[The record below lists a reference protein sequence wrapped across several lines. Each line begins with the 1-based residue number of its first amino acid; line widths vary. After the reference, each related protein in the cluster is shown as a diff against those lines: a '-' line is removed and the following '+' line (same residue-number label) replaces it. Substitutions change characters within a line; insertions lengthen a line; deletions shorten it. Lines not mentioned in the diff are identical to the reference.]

1 LQRIE
6 RECDIVSTRAYFK
19 RKEITSGNIAF
30 SRSRTTIETAFYGN
44 NVEKI
49 IDLKKAYFM
58 AKESP
63 GVIETDMPV
72 YKPEEVGLPDGANVL
87 LMNDGETVGRFA
99 GARVILGEVDV
110 VETEVAKALRESIY
124 FTRFKKMYH
133 SETYIGL
140 DKDFIVKAHLLIP
153 ETHENTLYNW
163 MLNFQYI
170 NDFYD
175 EMYKDSKPIG
185 NEPDIY
191 ILSDP
196 DFTHPSFPE
205 GLAYFDPEHN
215 CACLLGMRYFGE
227 HKKGTLTLAWSIA
240 NRNGYVACHG
250 GLKRMTKKDGESYV
264 MGVFGLS
271 GSGKS
276 TLTHAK
282 HEGKYQVSILHDDSY
297 IISTEDGSAVAL
309 EPSYFDKTQDY
320 PLSSEDN
327 KFLISAQNC
336 GATIDEDGKVVLV
349 TEDIRNGNGRA
360 IKSKLWASNR
370 VDKMNDPVKA
380 IVWLMKDHSLPPVV
394 KIEDPVLA
402 SVMGAC
408 LATKRSTAEKLQYG
422 VDMNALVFEPYAN
435 PFRTYPLIE
444 DYNKFKYLFENKK
457 VECYIINTGHFLEQ
471 KIPKEVSIKI
481 VEAIVDGTG
490 EFTNF
495 GRLGEIIK
503 TIEIP
508 GFEPPFGEKSYVD
521 ILLAGFQGR
530 LVYLDSL
537 KEFKGGR
544 DNLPEEAFQAVRD
557 IADILS
563 RLD

>member
-1 LQRIE
+1 M
-6 RECDIVSTRAYFK
+6 STKAYF
-19 RKEITSGNIAF
+19 RREEITSGNIAF
-30 SRSRTTIETAFYGN
+30 SSSRTTIETAFYGN

-49 IDLKKAYFM
+49 IDLKKAYYM
-58 AKESP
+58 AKDSP

-72 YKPEEVGLPDGANVL
+72 YKPEEIGLPDGAKVL

-99 GARVILGEVDV
+99 GARVILGEAGV
-110 VETEVAKALRESIY
+110 VESEIAKVLREAAY
-124 FTRFKKMYH
+124 HTRFKKMYH

-153 ETHENTLYNW
+153 ETHENAMYNW

-175 EMYKDSKPIG
+175 EMFKDSKPIG

-196 DFTHPSFPE
+196 DFRHPKYPD

-240 NRNGYVACHG
+240 NRNGYVSCHG
-250 GLKRMTKKDGESYV
+250 GLKRMTKQDGESYV

-282 HEGKYQVSILHDDSY
+282 HEGKYDVSVLHDDAY
-297 IISTEDGSAVAL
+297 IISLEDGASVAL

-360 IKSKLWASNR
+360 IKSKLWAPNR
-370 VDKMNDPVKA
+370 VDKMDDPVKA
-380 IVWLMKDHSLPPVV
+380 IVWLMKDHALPPVI

-408 LATKRSTAEKLQYG
+408 LATKRTTAEKLQYG

-444 DYNKFKYLFENKK
+444 DYNKFKYLFEHNK
-457 VECYIINTGHFLEQ
+457 VECYIINTGHYLEE

-490 EFTNF
+490 EFENF
-495 GRLGEIIK
+495 GRLGDMIK
-503 TIEIP
+503 TMEIP

-521 ILLAGFQGR
+521 ILLAGFQAR
-530 LVYLDSL
+530 LVYMESL
-537 KEFKGGR
+537 KELKEGR
-544 DNLPEEAFQAVRD
+544 DSLPEEAFQAIINITD
-557 IADILS
+557 TLS